1 MISEQKNCLS
11 LGGTAV
17 DPDSG
22 LDDVAHV
29 HKSRDGVKYSVV
41 LGLTDIVSKKN
52 SFYKLQVLEAD
63 SKNKY
68 VPKLLLV
75 ITSKCA
81 LLA

>member
-1 MISEQKNCLS
+1 M
-11 LGGTAV
+11 

-29 HKSRDGVKYSVV
+29 YKSRDGVKYSVV

-68 VPKLLLV
+68 VLTK
-75 ITSKCA
+75 
-81 LLA
+81 